1 MRAYKLPG
9 GTIPVKTWDLY
20 EKGDVWPDRPH
31 VRRFSARMR
40 DAP

>member
-20 EKGDVWPDRPH
+20 AKTGTWPDRPF
-31 VRRFSARMR
+31 VGDLSKV
-40 DAP
+40 